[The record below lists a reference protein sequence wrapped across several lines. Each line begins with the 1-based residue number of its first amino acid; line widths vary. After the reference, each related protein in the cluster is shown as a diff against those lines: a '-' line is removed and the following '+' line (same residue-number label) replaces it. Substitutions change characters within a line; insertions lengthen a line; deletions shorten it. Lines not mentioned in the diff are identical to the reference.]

1 MSFKNDNYNYE
12 ESDGQAVVE
21 VVLTGQTAVDV
32 VVSVMGGMFWF
43 AHQLI
48 CIMPL
53 IYVKQDHL
61 LK

>member
-32 VVSVMGGMFWF
+32 TVSITGGIF
-43 AHQLI
+43 
-48 CIMPL
+48 
-53 IYVKQDHL
+53 
-61 LK
+61 